1 MSEVKAI
8 VLDIEGTV
16 ISISFVKDVLF
27 PYARENLRAY
37 LKDHWND
44 DELRKLVSDLQGQVN
59 ISIRRGAGDGAP
71 SVPAQGP
78 VETVQAAVEAHL
90 LWQMDRDR
98 KTAPLKAIQ
107 GLVWTRGYQDGH
119 LRADLYADVI
129 PELRKWKAAGK
140 SLFIY
145 SSGSTHAQKLL
156 FSHTTEGD
164 ITGMLN
170 GHFDITTAGP
180 KTEAKSYEKITD
192 AIGHKPCEIL
202 FLTDIAAEARAA
214 AKAGIQARLVVRPGN
229 AELSP
234 EDRQAFSPVESL
246 EALSL

>member
-1 MSEVKAI
+1 MSEVKAV

-27 PYARENLRAY
+27 PYARKNLRVY
-37 LKDHWND
+37 LRDHWND
-44 DELRKLVSDLQGQVN
+44 DELKTIVSNLQHQE
-59 ISIRRGAGDGAP
+59 GAGDGAP
-71 SVPAQGP
+71 SVPSEGSA
-78 VETVQAAVEAHL
+78 ENVQAAVEAHL

-107 GLVWTRGYQDGH
+107 GLVWTRGYRDGH
-119 LRADLYADVI
+119 LLANLYGDVV

-140 SLFIY
+140 SLYIY
-145 SSGSTHAQKLL
+145 SSGSIHAQKLL

-164 ITGMLN
+164 VTGMLS
-170 GHFDITTAGP
+170 GYFDITTAGS
-180 KTEAKSYEKITD
+180 KTDAKSYEKITE
-192 AIGHKPCEIL
+192 AIGHKPGEIL
-202 FLTDIAAEARAA
+202 FLTDIAAEAHAA
-214 AKAGIQARLVVRPGN
+214 AKAGIRARLVVRPGN

-234 EDRQAFSPVESL
+234 EDRQAFSSVESL